1 MLIFTIFDV
10 ADDLVDLPD
19 APFLGFDENSFSGV
33 SLKNHEGT
41 R

>member
-1 MLIFTIFDV
+1 MLILSIFDV

-19 APFLGFDENSFSGV
+19 APFLGFDDHSFSGV
-33 SLKNHEGT
+33 SPKNREGT